1 MNCGRRLFMISW
13 AACLLFV
20 AAASAARADSDDE
33 RSEHPIDRAVA
44 ACMERDG
51 GNTAGWLGCEDK
63 ARKLWEQEMNRVY
76 RALHAKLTPI
86 ERRALEKS
94 QRAWIQF
101 RDSEYALESEYFR
114 HFQGTMWIQLYAGNR
129 TELTRTRALDLE
141 SLLERLDGRLPQ
153 RD

>member
-1 MNCGRRLFMISW
+1 MNCGRRLFVISW

-44 ACMERDG
+44 ACFERDG
-51 GNTAGWLGCEDK
+51 GSTAGMVNCEFK
-63 ARKLWEQEMNRVY
+63 ALKLWEQELNRVY
-76 RALHAKLTPI
+76 RALLATLTPI

-101 RDSEYALESEYFR
+101 RDSECAFADELSGPRGTVGYFEYVATRPKLTRARALALKSLLHESE
-114 HFQGTMWIQLYAGNR
+114 
-129 TELTRTRALDLE
+129 
-141 SLLERLDGRLPQ
+141 
-153 RD
+153 